1 MRIVGGKWRRRN
13 LDSSFKFNKQRKIRP
28 TSDRVKENIFNV
40 VENLR
45 TGNPLKGAHVLD
57 LFCGTGAMGLEALS
71 RGADFCHFID
81 NSREAKRLTL
91 KNVRKVGAEQNS
103 MFSLTNILDLN
114 QNDGVVSNLVFLDP
128 PYGKNLGSLA
138 ISLLLEN
145 DWVNGDTIFILEK
158 EVNGLF
164 SSELTIVDQRVY
176 GGTEIL
182 ILKLENV
189 LNPVDL
195 GNSIQE
201 R

>member
-1 MRIVGGKWRRRN
+1 MRIVGGKWKKRK
-13 LDSSFKFNKQRKIRP
+13 LECSFSLKNQGLIRP
-28 TSDRVKENIFNV
+28 TADRVKESIFNI
-40 VENLR
+40 VENLS
-45 TGNPLKGAHVLD
+45 TGNPLKGARVLD
-57 LFCGTGAMGLEALS
+57 LFCGTGAIGLEALS

-91 KNVRKVGAEQNS
+91 QNVRNLGAEQNS
-103 MFSLTNILDLN
+103 MFTKTDILDLN
-114 QNDGVVSNLVFLDP
+114 QNYGVVSDVVFLDP
-128 PYGKNLGSLA
+128 PYGKNIGTLA

-145 DWVNGDTIFILEK
+145 DWVDGDTIFILEK
-158 EVNGLF
+158 EVNGQF

-182 ILKLENV
+182 ILKYEN
-189 LNPVDL
+189 LFNSVDL